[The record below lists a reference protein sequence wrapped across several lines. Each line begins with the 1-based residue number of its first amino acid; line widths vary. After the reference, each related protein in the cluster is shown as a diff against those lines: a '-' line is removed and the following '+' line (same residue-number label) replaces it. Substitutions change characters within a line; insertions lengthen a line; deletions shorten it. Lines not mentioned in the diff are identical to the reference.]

1 MPKRSSR
8 SRRRSDDV
16 AGLDSV
22 ARVGHGGDEV
32 VDSVRA
38 ALTSHFGH
46 EPDSASVSFVG
57 VEPVTVLRFRDGDL
71 LVYVTAGMSRR
82 PLPDGSESL
91 AVTDVPADGP
101 RAELMLRVRAG
112 GLGADDIW
120 RRLALLGAA
129 PVVEGLRYAEGAV
142 VALGEALVPSSRMR
156 GVVVV
161 ASGLEV
167 PAAASATIFEVVP
180 AAPDELAWARVQ
192 GVAALRAR
200 WSQQDVDLTDLGRV
214 SVDLA

>member
-1 MPKRSSR
+1 MHS
-8 SRRRSDDV
+8 
-16 AGLDSV
+16 
-22 ARVGHGGDEV
+22 GDGV
-32 VDSVRA
+32 VESVRA

-46 EPDSASVSFVG
+46 EPGSASVSFVG
-57 VEPVTVLRFRDGDL
+57 VEPITVLRFRDGDL

-91 AVTDVPADGP
+91 AVTEVLGDGP

-112 GLGADDIW
+112 SVGADDIW
-120 RRLALLGAA
+120 RRLALLAAA

-142 VALGEALVPSSRMR
+142 VALGEALVPGSRMR

-161 ASGLEV
+161 ASGIEV
-167 PAAASATIFEVVP
+167 PAASSVTIFDVVP
-180 AAPDELAWARVQ
+180 ATPDELAWARVH

-200 WSQQDVDLTDLGRV
+200 WSQQDVDLTDLARV
-214 SVDLA
+214 PVDLA